1 MAVEA
6 KAVFRVEATGDNLH
20 FQWQK
25 NRTDLSD
32 GGRYCDTDTDTL
44 CIVEVEKDDKGRYRC
59 IVENSVGKQ
68 FSKEASLTVGKLII
82 LCITGDVFEK
92 IVNMQNIAVIFIS
105 ISLADFVVYFCR
117 ICPTHC

>member
-44 CIVEVEKDDKGRYRC
+44 YIVEVEKDDKGRYRC
-59 IVENSVGKQ
+59 IVENSVRKQ

-82 LCITGDVFEK
+82 TGNVFEK
-92 IVNMQNIAVIFIS
+92 IINMRKYTS
-105 ISLADFVVYFCR
+105 DFHLNQSC
-117 ICPTHC
+117 

>member
-6 KAVFRVEATGDNLH
+6 KAVFRVEATGDKLH

-92 IVNMQNIAVIFIS
+92 IINMAVIFTS
-105 ISLADFVVYFCR
+105 TSLADFVVYFCR